1 MLAFTPIPDA
11 LIALARSDSEFTP
24 DPVLKDVCEPP
35 AAVIVRVEAPRL
47 ELLLGIDG
55 EYHDALLARLCTDI
69 KCEPAAAPGAAV
81 PVTWGAL
88 DETARAASGPLM
100 LFKLSR
106 SFDTDERAVWSA
118 VSAVICDEMVDCSLC
133 H

>member
-24 DPVLKDVCEPP
+24 DPVLNEVCEPL
-35 AAVIVRVEAPRL
+35 AAVIVRVDVPRL
-47 ELLLGIDG
+47 ELLLGIEG

-69 KCEPAAAPGAAV
+69 KCEPVAAPGAAV
-81 PVTWGAL
+81 PVTWVAL
-88 DETARAASGPLM
+88 DETVRAASGPPM
-100 LFKLSR
+100 LFRLSR
-106 SFDTDERAVWSA
+106 SFDTDERAVCSA
-118 VSAVICDEMVDCSLC
+118 VSAVICDERVDCSLC